1 MSGYGEEQI
10 GRVLGGRYRLV
21 AAVGTGASATVYQ
34 ADDVQLRRRVAV
46 KVLHPSLAEDAAFL
60 RRFQSEAQ
68 AAAALSHPNIMA
80 IFDWGTDGP
89 VPYLVLEYLG
99 GGSLRSMLDRGRL
112 LSPSQALLVGLEA
125 SRGLD
130 YANRRGFV
138 HRDIKPANLLFGEDR
153 RLRIA
158 DFGLARAIA
167 DAAWTEPSG
176 VILGTARYAS
186 PEQARAEA
194 VDGKSD
200 VYSLALTLVESVT
213 GEVPFAGET
222 TVATLMNRLDRLMP
236 VSADLG
242 PLASVIERAG
252 RPDPAERSSAAELG
266 QGLIAAAEKLPRPAP
281 LALVATSA
289 RTSIDTTTIGAAATV
304 TGTSAGAAGPGR
316 RAESGRT
323 MVADEPPPPAPP
335 PVPPGPDGAIP
346 EMFDQ
351 DASRPRR
358 TRNGFLI
365 VLAVLAVAAA
375 IGVAAL
381 VVRRSTESS
390 YPVEGLVGLEV
401 GEARNR
407 IATYGW
413 DVSEVRE
420 KNDTE
425 PLDVVIRTDP
435 ASGDLEEGESFTLY
449 VSDGPAPS
457 ELPPLGGQRIE
468 VAMRALADADLKL
481 SVAGQEPSE
490 TIPAGTILSFTVA
503 GQQVPER
510 SMVDKGSTIN
520 AVVSSGPAPRT
531 IPALA
536 GMTPA
541 QADAALKA
549 LALVP
554 ARGEDVFAD
563 GVATGQVAASTPPAG
578 HRRAPRLDRDLSGL
592 EGPQPREGPGPQ
604 HDEPPAG
611 HRGPDRGRP
620 EGRHRHRRPQPGRRH
635 RDAARGIVR
644 SPRHRRRPHVLL
656 TPAEVRGPV
665 LAGGTATVSLRHLT
679 SRGGGAWA
687 LSKDGWRSSPAPGGA
702 SGASTRCCS
711 PPRAPRSSSTTSE
724 ERPTAAAVTSRRP
737 SRWRTRSRPW
747 EARPWPTAT
756 ACRRGRAASA

>member
-1 MSGYGEEQI
+1 MSAYGEEQI

-46 KVLHPSLAEDAAFL
+46 KVLHPSLAEDPAFL
-60 RRFQSEAQ
+60 RRFQGEAQ

-80 IFDWGTDGP
+80 IFDWGTDRR

-99 GGSLRSMLDRGRL
+99 AGSLRAMLDRGRL

-130 YANRRGFV
+130 YAHRRGFV

-176 VILGTARYAS
+176 VVLGTARYAS
-186 PEQARAEA
+186 PELAKGEA

-236 VSADLG
+236 VSAELG
-242 PLASVIERAG
+242 PLAAVIERAG
-252 RPDPAERSSAAELG
+252 RPDPTERSSAAELG

-289 RTSIDTTTIGAAATV
+289 RSSVGDTTTI
-304 TGTSAGAAGPGR
+304 AGPAR
-316 RAESGRT
+316 ERAVESGQGDQRQAERPGQT
-323 MVADEPPPPAPP
+323 MVADEPPPSGALAGAAPGP
-335 PVPPGPDGAIP
+335 PGTPVPPAASGAP
-346 EMFDQ
+346 ELFDQ

-365 VLAVLAVAAA
+365 ALVVLAVAAA
-375 IGVAAL
+375 VGVAAL
-381 VVRRSTESS
+381 VVRRSGTES
-390 YPVEGLVGLEV
+390 YAVEGLVGLEI

-413 DVSEVRE
+413 EVEEVRE
-420 KNDTE
+420 KNDDH

-435 ASGDLEEGESFTLY
+435 ASGDLAEGEPFTMY
-449 VSDGPAPS
+449 VSDGPTPS
-457 ELPPLGGQRIE
+457 ELPPLAGQRIE
-468 VAMRALADADLKL
+468 TAMQALSDAELKL
-481 SVAGQEPSE
+481 TVAGEEFSE
-490 TIPAGTILSFTVA
+490 TVPAGTILSFTVA

-510 SMVDKGSTIN
+510 SMVDKGSTVN
-520 AVVSSGPAPRT
+520 AVVSSGPAPRV

-536 GMTPA
+536 GMAPA
-541 QADAALKA
+541 DAEAALKA
-549 LALVP
+549 LGLVP

-563 GVATGQVAASTPPAG
+563 GVAVGQVATSTPAPGTSVARGSTVTYQVSKGPNLVKVPVLNMMNLQQATATLAAAGLTVGQVTGDPNRAVVIASPPAG
-578 HRRAPRLDRDLSGL
+578 TSVPR
-592 EGPQPREGPGPQ
+592 
-604 HDEPPAG
+604 
-611 HRGPDRGRP
+611 
-620 EGRHRHRRPQPGRRH
+620 
-635 RDAARGIVR
+635 
-644 SPRHRRRPHVLL
+644 
-656 TPAEVRGPV
+656 
-665 LAGGTATVSLRHLT
+665 GTAVNLT
-679 SRGGGAWA
+679 FF
-687 LSKDGWRSSPAPGGA
+687 
-702 SGASTRCCS
+702 
-711 PPRAPRSSSTTSE
+711 
-724 ERPTAAAVTSRRP
+724 
-737 SRWRTRSRPW
+737 
-747 EARPWPTAT
+747 
-756 ACRRGRAASA
+756 

>member
-80 IFDWGTDGP
+80 IFDWGTDGR

-99 GGSLRSMLDRGRL
+99 GGNLRAMLDRGRL

-130 YANRRGFV
+130 YAHRRGFV

-186 PEQARAEA
+186 PEQARAEP

-252 RPDPAERSSAAELG
+252 RPDQAERSSAAELG

-289 RTSIDTTTIGAAATV
+289 HTSIDTTTIGDAANTADT
-304 TGTSAGAAGPGR
+304 TAGAAESRR
-316 RAESGRT
+316 RAEAGRT
-323 MVADEPPPPAPP
+323 MVADGPPPSVSPPAVPVPPPATG
-335 PVPPGPDGAIP
+335 GPS
-346 EMFDQ
+346 ELFDQ
-351 DASRPRR
+351 DASHPRR

-375 IGVAAL
+375 VGVAAL
-381 VVRRSTESS
+381 VVRRSTVSR

-413 DVSEVRE
+413 DVNEVRE

-435 ASGDLEEGESFTLY
+435 ASGDVAEGEPFTLY

-457 ELPPLGGQRIE
+457 ELPPLAGQRIE
-468 VAMRALADADLKL
+468 VAMRALADAELKL
-481 SVAGQEPSE
+481 SVAGQESSE
-490 TIPAGTILSFTVA
+490 TVPAGTILSFTVA

-520 AVVSSGPAPRT
+520 AVVSSGPAPRA

-541 QADAALKA
+541 EADAALKA

-554 ARGEDVFAD
+554 VRGEDVFAD
-563 GVATGQVAASTPPAG
+563 GVATGQVAGSTPPAG
-578 HRRAPRLDRDLSGL
+578 TAVPRDSTVTYQVSKGPNLVKVPVLNMMNLQQATAALTAAGLKVGTVTGDPNRAVVIAT
-592 EGPQPREGPGPQ
+592 
-604 HDEPPAG
+604 PPAG
-611 HRGPDRGRP
+611 TS
-620 EGRHRHRRPQPGRRH
+620 
-635 RDAARGIVR
+635 V
-644 SPRHRRRPHVLL
+644 PR
-656 TPAEVRGPV
+656 
-665 LAGGTATVSLRHLT
+665 GTAVALT
-679 SRGGGAWA
+679 FF
-687 LSKDGWRSSPAPGGA
+687 
-702 SGASTRCCS
+702 
-711 PPRAPRSSSTTSE
+711 
-724 ERPTAAAVTSRRP
+724 
-737 SRWRTRSRPW
+737 
-747 EARPWPTAT
+747 
-756 ACRRGRAASA
+756 

>member
-1 MSGYGEEQI
+1 MSAYGEEQI

-60 RRFQSEAQ
+60 RRFQAEAQ
-68 AAAALSHPNIMA
+68 SAAALSHPNIMA
-80 IFDWGTDGP
+80 IFDWGTDRR

-99 GGSLRSMLDRGRL
+99 GGSLRAMLDRGRL

-130 YANRRGFV
+130 FAHRRGFV

-176 VILGTARYAS
+176 VVLGTARYAS
-186 PEQARAEA
+186 PEQAKGEA
-194 VDGKSD
+194 VDGRSD

-236 VSADLG
+236 VSAELG

-252 RPDPAERSSAAELG
+252 RPDPTERSSAAELG

-289 RTSIDTTTIGAAATV
+289 RSSMGDSTTIG
-304 TGTSAGAAGPGR
+304 GPAR
-316 RAESGRT
+316 ERAVESGQREQPQGTGQT
-323 MVADEPPPPAPP
+323 MVADEPPPAGALAVGPSGPPGP
-335 PVPPGPDGAIP
+335 PVPTAASGTP
-346 EMFDQ
+346 ELFDQ

-365 VLAVLAVAAA
+365 ALVVLAVAAA
-375 IGVAAL
+375 VSVATL
-381 VVRRSTESS
+381 VVRRSSAQS
-390 YPVEGLVGLEV
+390 YPVEGLVGLEI

-413 DVSEVRE
+413 EVEEVRE
-420 KNDTE
+420 KNDE
-425 PLDVVIRTDP
+425 HPLDVVIRTDP
-435 ASGDLEEGESFTLY
+435 ASGDLAEGEPFTMY
-449 VSDGPAPS
+449 VSDGPTPS
-457 ELPPLGGQRIE
+457 ELPPLAGQRIE
-468 VAMRALADADLKL
+468 VAMQALSDAELKL
-481 SVAGQEPSE
+481 TVAGEEFSE
-490 TIPAGTILSFTVA
+490 TDPAGTILSFTVA

-510 SMVDKGSTIN
+510 SMVDKGSTVN
-520 AVVSSGPAPRT
+520 AVVSSGPAPRV

-536 GMTPA
+536 GMAPA
-541 QADAALKA
+541 DAEAALKA
-549 LALVP
+549 LGLVP

-563 GVATGQVAASTPPAG
+563 GVAVGQVATSTPAPGTSVARGSTVTYQVSKGPNLVKVPVLNMMNLQQATATLAAAGLTVGQVTGDPNRAVVIASPPAG
-578 HRRAPRLDRDLSGL
+578 TSVPR
-592 EGPQPREGPGPQ
+592 
-604 HDEPPAG
+604 
-611 HRGPDRGRP
+611 
-620 EGRHRHRRPQPGRRH
+620 
-635 RDAARGIVR
+635 
-644 SPRHRRRPHVLL
+644 
-656 TPAEVRGPV
+656 
-665 LAGGTATVSLRHLT
+665 GTAVNLT
-679 SRGGGAWA
+679 FF
-687 LSKDGWRSSPAPGGA
+687 
-702 SGASTRCCS
+702 
-711 PPRAPRSSSTTSE
+711 
-724 ERPTAAAVTSRRP
+724 
-737 SRWRTRSRPW
+737 
-747 EARPWPTAT
+747 
-756 ACRRGRAASA
+756 